1 MYLRTMSLRPM
12 ARQGNLIYNV
22 VMPVNARPNSLTK
35 VEQDYRLFTWFLT
48 LVVFVMYILA
58 LTANSSLHQPL
69 PFLLTTI
76 LVSIHVYLHW
86 QIEKVI
92 ASPKLFPAYSIV
104 QGGLAFSIC
113 WLTALEAMPFTLF
126 MALIGESV
134 GMFGLTRRAILAS
147 VFFLILNML
156 SLNQVVGLATAGW
169 SLLGVIPIL
178 FLTLVYTILYK
189 RQAEA
194 REQAQN
200 LASELESTNRQLAEY
215 AAQVEDLSIANER
228 QRMARELHDTLSQG
242 LAGLILQLEATD
254 AHLAHNRSDKARS
267 IVSNAMEQARLTLAD
282 ARRAIDDLRQPSL
295 DDLDS
300 ALRLEIDRFTNATGI
315 PIRFFSDQTPP
326 LPDSVKETLIRALAE
341 SLTNIAHH
349 AQARNVEVDLRMND
363 KRLSLTIQDDGQG
376 FDPSAIPSGH
386 YGILGIKERIRLV
399 NGSFDIQSE
408 KGKGTLLKVEVP
420 LSPLPVGEGKGEG

>member
-1 MYLRTMSLRPM
+1 MYLRTLSLRPM
-12 ARQGNLIYNV
+12 AGQGNLIYNV
-22 VMPVNARPNSLTK
+22 VMPVNAKSNPLTK

-58 LTANSSLHQPL
+58 LTSNSSLRQPL
-69 PFLLTTI
+69 TFLLTTT
-76 LVSIHVYLHW
+76 LVVIHVYLHW
-86 QIEKVI
+86 QIERVI
-92 ASPKLFPAYSIV
+92 TTPKIFPAYSLI
-104 QGGLAFSIC
+104 QGGLAFVIC
-113 WLTALEAMPFTLF
+113 WLVGMEAMPFTLF

-147 VFFLILNML
+147 AFFLALNML
-156 SLNQVVGLATAGW
+156 SLNQLVGLATAGW
-169 SLLGVIPIL
+169 ALLGVIPIL

-200 LASELESTNRQLAEY
+200 LADELESTNRQLAEY

-254 AHLAHNRSDKARS
+254 AHLAHNRNDKARS

-326 LPDSVKETLIRALAE
+326 LSDSVKEALIRTLAE

-349 AQARNVEVDLRMND
+349 AQARNVDVNLRMND
-363 KRLSLTIQDDGQG
+363 KSLSLTIQDDGQG
-376 FDPSAIPSGH
+376 FEPSAIPSGH

-399 NGSFDIQSE
+399 HGRVDIQSE
-408 KGKGTLLKVEVP
+408 KGKGTMLKIEIPIRAESAP
-420 LSPLPVGEGKGEG
+420 L

>member
-1 MYLRTMSLRPM
+1 
-12 ARQGNLIYNV
+12 
-22 VMPVNARPNSLTK
+22 
-35 VEQDYRLFTWFLT
+35 
-48 LVVFVMYILA
+48 MYILA
-58 LTANSSLHQPL
+58 LTSTSSLHQPL

-300 ALRLEIDRFTNATGI
+300 ALRLELDRFTNATGI

-326 LPDSVKETLIRALAE
+326 LPDSVKETLIRTVAE

-349 AQARNVEVDLRMND
+349 AQARNVEVNLRMND

-408 KGKGTLLKVEVP
+408 KGKGTLLKVDIT
-420 LSPLPVGEGKGEG
+420 L

>member
-1 MYLRTMSLRPM
+1 
-12 ARQGNLIYNV
+12 
-22 VMPVNARPNSLTK
+22 MPVNARTNPLTK

-58 LTANSSLHQPL
+58 LTANSSLRQPL
-69 PFLLTTI
+69 PFLFTTT
-76 LVSIHVYLHW
+76 LVLIHIYLHW

-92 ASPKLFPAYSIV
+92 TTPKIFPAYSLI
-104 QGGLAFSIC
+104 QGGLAFAIC
-113 WLTALEAMPFTLF
+113 WLVGMEAMPFTLF

-134 GMFGLTRRAILAS
+134 GMFGLTRRALLAS
-147 VFFLILNML
+147 VFFLSLNML
-156 SLNQVVGLATAGW
+156 SLNQLVGLATAGW
-169 SLLGVIPIL
+169 ALLGVIPIL

-200 LASELESTNRQLAEY
+200 LADELESTNRQLAEY

-242 LAGLILQLEATD
+242 LAGLILQLEAAD
-254 AHLAHNRSDKARS
+254 AHLAHNRNDKARS
-267 IVSNAMEQARLTLAD
+267 IVGNAMEQARLTLAD
-282 ARRAIDDLRQPSL
+282 ARCAIDDLRQPAL
-295 DDLDS
+295 DDLEA

-315 PIRFFSDQTPP
+315 PVRFHSDQTPP
-326 LPDSVKETLIRALAE
+326 LPDPVKETLIRTLAE

-349 AQARNVEVDLRMND
+349 AQARNVEVNLKMKD
-363 KRLSLTIQDDGQG
+363 KGFSLTIQDDGQG

-399 NGSFDIQSE
+399 NGSFEIQSE
-408 KGKGTLLKVEVP
+408 KGKGTFLIITVP
-420 LSPLPVGEGKGEG
+420 RSPSRSTPVGDG